1 MNKRFFLT
9 FILLTSLPALADSI
23 NQPDV
28 KAGDKWTYRITRE
41 KGDTGWTQT
50 REDLWVN
57 RVSSSAIYISSKA
70 SGSSLAP
77 KDSFATRDWGIVRQL
92 GGAEVVTMRP
102 FSFPLTVGKSWDV
115 KFTDPHPANHV
126 SEQWSVR
133 YKVLGNEQVE
143 VPAGK
148 FNAMKVEAE
157 GIWSGEGKPS
167 LSVTQTITRDAS
179 GTPSAANV
187 VKNIPAGQM
196 YSGRVYKAFWYVPE
210 IKRWVKSVEEYYSNT
225 GERNARYTS
234 ELEQFT
240 PAAN

>member
-1 MNKRFFLT
+1 MSKCTILAFS
-9 FILLTSLPALADSI
+9 LLTSLPAWADNI

-28 KAGDKWTYRITRE
+28 KAGDKWTYRITSE

-50 REDLWVN
+50 RQDLWVN

-77 KDSFATRDWGIVRQL
+77 KDSFATRDWGVVRQL
-92 GGAEVVTMRP
+92 GGVEVVTMRP
-102 FSFPLTVGKSWDV
+102 FNFPLSVGKSWEV
-115 KFTDPHPANHV
+115 KFTDPHPTNHI
-126 SEQWSVR
+126 SEQWSVK
-133 YKVLGNEQVE
+133 YKVLGYEQIE

-157 GIWSGEGKPS
+157 GAWSGEGKPS

-187 VKNIPAGQM
+187 VKSTPAGQM

-210 IKRWVKSVEEYYSNT
+210 IKRWVKSIEEYYSNT

-234 ELEQFT
+234 ELEQFI
-240 PAAN
+240 PASN